1 MYKFPICLLALVAF
15 FSACSENLVD
25 NPNPNQPPETF
36 ISVFTENDLNPT
48 ISRQTINWWGDD
60 PDGIVVGFIYTFD
73 ANAAD
78 VTEWSESNPVAGWT
92 FTTERQET
100 FVLTLSGTDTTFAL
114 RVKAVD
120 DEGAADPTAATQDYA
135 IVNSRPSVEF
145 VLQTDVPET
154 TFTVANFTW
163 RGSDLDGDDTI
174 AKFQYV
180 LDDTTNESAWTDLDP
195 KSNSITLNA
204 AHGLTEGEHAFYLR
218 AFDIA
223 GAVSQIVRM
232 PRSENDV
239 WFVKEPKSKFLLL
252 DDYNIADNTD
262 AFYQEALGE
271 LVGDFD
277 AWDIKSNGGA
287 LEPVSTQAFTQ
298 TLLLFDRI
306 LWYADTD
313 PNLGK
318 AQVSVIEFLEA
329 GGKLIMTTGFKE
341 FSSNQG
347 DPLAFSPVDSLGTK
361 ISRLTRNQIINPA
374 EGFAEQGYP
383 ELQISAAIIP
393 NVFPVVPKLSSVP
406 FYRLPEGTTRWTG
419 QPAVGV
425 IDGKN
430 TFVFFGL
437 PLAAL
442 DAQGTVEEILGR
454 ILTEIF

>member
-204 AHGLTEGEHAFYLR
+204 AHGLTEGEHAFYLL
-218 AFDIA
+218 
-223 GAVSQIVRM
+223 S
-232 PRSENDV
+232 
-239 WFVKEPKSKFLLL
+239 
-252 DDYNIADNTD
+252 
-262 AFYQEALGE
+262 
-271 LVGDFD
+271 
-277 AWDIKSNGGA
+277 
-287 LEPVSTQAFTQ
+287 
-298 TLLLFDRI
+298 
-306 LWYADTD
+306 
-313 PNLGK
+313 
-318 AQVSVIEFLEA
+318 
-329 GGKLIMTTGFKE
+329 LIH
-341 FSSNQG
+341 
-347 DPLAFSPVDSLGTK
+347 
-361 ISRLTRNQIINPA
+361 I
-374 EGFAEQGYP
+374 
-383 ELQISAAIIP
+383 
-393 NVFPVVPKLSSVP
+393 
-406 FYRLPEGTTRWTG
+406 
-419 QPAVGV
+419 
-425 IDGKN
+425 
-430 TFVFFGL
+430 
-437 PLAAL
+437 
-442 DAQGTVEEILGR
+442 
-454 ILTEIF
+454 